1 MHTML
6 AILSIIMIVGS
17 FVYEVLF
24 DENGDT
30 ASLSMAVSAVGAVIG
45 IVNFV
50 LLVAQL

>member
-1 MHTML
+1 MHIIF

-17 FVYEVLF
+17 FVYEILF
-24 DENGDT
+24 DEYGDT
-30 ASLSMAVSAVGAVIG
+30 ASLSMIVSAVGAVIG